1 MLPDPNSAQS
11 VGWLVIAAGA
21 AMAAMNQGHAL
32 IRRASGKEDERTIS
46 PNPLNV
52 RAEPQYVSK
61 EDFEAFV
68 AETIRGR
75 DQLHARLHGMERG
88 LREEMKADVK
98 DLHEKINDVSLC
110 VARVETEQRSQGNH
124 LQQWMQDI
132 KDLMKRH

>member
-1 MLPDPNSAQS
+1 MLPDPSSAQS
-11 VGWLVIAAGA
+11 IGWIILAAGA
-21 AMAAMNQGHAL
+21 VMAAINQGHAL
-32 IRRASGKEDERTIS
+32 IRRSSGKEDQRTIS

-68 AETIRGR
+68 AETVRGR
-75 DQLHARLHGMERG
+75 DQLHAKLGGMERG

-98 DLHEKINDVSLC
+98 DLHEKINDVALG